1 MPVEHVEIHKF
12 RKNEAS
18 ALVSEYH
25 PQLPHA
31 IRVVLGRDV
40 ALDAPA
46 VVDVVNLADAEDRH
60 LALCQHIQQHGTRR
74 LDRIIVAAL
83 GAPEISWR
91 AGEGTRD
98 DPADFVRSV
107 EHFARDLAHA
117 VKLRDGNHVFVRRN
131 LEYAVAR
138 GINNWE
144 PRAHML
150 LAQFLDNLG
159 AGGGL
164 VADRLAANLA
174 LKLLDHIARK
184 ALFVNRKGLSQP
196 NARHLPMSSGRVL
209 PR

>member
-1 MPVEHVEIHKF
+1 MPVEHVEIHKV

-46 VVDVVNLADAEDRH
+46 VVDVVNLPDAEDWH
-60 LALCQHIQQHGTRR
+60 LVLYQHIQQHGTRR
-74 LDRIIVAAL
+74 LDSIVVAAL

-107 EHFARDLAHA
+107 EYFARDPAHA
-117 VKLRDGNHVFVRRN
+117 VKLRDGNHVFVRSN
-131 LEYAVAR
+131 LEYTIAR
-138 GINNWE
+138 GVNDRE
-144 PRAHML
+144 PRAHMFL
-150 LAQFLDNLG
+150 SQFFDDLST
-159 AGGGL
+159 GGRL
-164 VADRLAANLA
+164 VADRFAANLA
-174 LKLLDHIARK
+174 LKPLDQLARET
-184 ALFVNRKGLSQP
+184 LFVDWKRLGKP
-196 NARHLPMSSGRVL
+196 DARHFP
-209 PR
+209 